1 MNKMVTCQ
9 PQEKK
14 ILLYNLF
21 KYSNSTI
28 YMVQTTMIFLPKKK
42 KKKKPWF
49 CNRNLSLHMH

>member
-42 KKKKPWF
+42 KKKKTMI
-49 CNRNLSLHMH
+49 L